1 MATGLVFPQ
10 NHLVVLP
17 CNLSPERHQACRF
30 APLEAHTLV
39 HAGCAMTMYRVW
51 FREPLG
57 VRSPTLIPTA
67 GIEHTVALM
76 AVQSRAFCSSRWNR
90 PNPCRDEGL
99 AQPIEMNSMV
109 TLKLPTEADYMMM
122 DSTTSA
128 PLGKQPVM
136 NKKFLRWSY

>member
-1 MATGLVFPQ
+1 MVKRKADLLAKGLVFPQ
-10 NHLVVLP
+10 KSPGCSSLQCVSRKAIGLAALP
-17 CNLSPERHQACRF
+17 
-30 APLEAHTLV
+30 PLEVRTLV
-39 HAGCAMTMYRVW
+39 HAGCAVIMYRVW

-67 GIEHTVALM
+67 GIEDIVALT

-90 PNPCRDEGL
+90 PSPCRDEGL

-109 TLKLPTEADYMMM
+109 TMRLPTEADYTMM

-128 PLGKQPVM
+128 PIGTSDP
-136 NKKFLRWSY
+136 